1 MSEVAPNGPKLF
13 RLTGCLCPQL
23 VLEPPDLASVQLVS
37 RAFLALARDN
47 GLWRQRCLQ
56 ESSYLKILNHRRSL
70 GIRPQPKP
78 NAPIHY
84 EHTIDITRQWAR
96 GSVSPKR
103 PATPAAG
110 DSITDDD
117 RERAR
122 IMANWDPCFP
132 SEPVSWYDEYL
143 LRHGPIVVNWMQ
155 LPRTANLSSGHFV
168 EARGV
173 ALYRPDNSHLDGSCR
188 ETLLAVSPLNDG
200 SVCLWDVNGTQTGK
214 RGSIVAQSR
223 PGILFIDGP
232 DADNKRR
239 SKRINSGVT
248 ESVSVDSLHHR
259 AFFAVQGRKCTFS
272 AVSDTGR
279 DVCYLPIG

>member
-1 MSEVAPNGPKLF
+1 
-13 RLTGCLCPQL
+13 

-37 RAFLALARDN
+37 RAFRILARDN

-56 ESSYLKILNHRRSL
+56 ESSYLKNLNHRRRLGTSL
-70 GIRPQPKP
+70 QPKP

-84 EHTIDITRQWAR
+84 EHTIDITHQWAH
-96 GSVSPKR
+96 SDVSSEKV
-103 PATPAAG
+103 ANLDAG
-110 DSITDDD
+110 DAITDND

-132 SEPVSWYDEYL
+132 SEPVNWYDEYL
-143 LRHGPIVVNWMQ
+143 LRHGPVVVNWMQ
-155 LPRTANLSSGHFV
+155 LPRAAYLSTGHFA

-173 ALYRPDNSHLDGSCR
+173 ALYRPDISRLDDFRR
-188 ETLLAVSPLNDG
+188 ETLMAVSPLNDG
-200 SVCLWDVNGTQTGK
+200 SVCLWDVNGTKTGK

-239 SKRINSGVT
+239 SKRIDSGVT
-248 ESVSVDSLHHR
+248 ESVSVDSLYHR
-259 AFFAVQGRKCTFS
+259 AFFAVQGRKCTS
-272 AVSDTGR
+272 S
-279 DVCYLPIG
+279 